1 VENVVGNLSKLKGR
15 YELQQS
21 LGQGGMGVVYQAY
34 DEVLKCNVAV
44 KMIRDTPDPTA
55 VQLFQRECEV
65 LTGLNHPNIVPILDL
80 GEFEQDGQ
88 MRPFFVMPLLPGST
102 LDRIIKSAGQLTI
115 QRSVDVL
122 MQICRG
128 LSAAHEKG
136 LVHRDLKP
144 GNIFVMPDDSVEIID
159 FGVAHM
165 TSTGVTVGQKGT
177 LLFMAPELLEMKPP
191 SPLSDI
197 FALGVMAYQ
206 MFSRRRPFERP
217 TESEIV
223 HAILHETPPSISDL
237 DPNVNQAIS
246 RVVHKAMAKQP
257 WNRFTTARDF
267 ADCLQ
272 KAYRGEPIEYFD
284 PNRIRPRMER
294 AKKAFEQGDFQFASE
309 ILMELDAEGHLDPQ
323 MSQIRRQI
331 DVAVRQKRVKQ
342 LLESART
349 RLEEDECPLAL
360 QKVQEAL
367 SLEPE
372 SAEALGLKT
381 EIESAS
387 SERQMDAWFRL
398 VREHMDNSAYVHAR
412 EALRNVLQ
420 VRPQDSRAKALLAE
434 VDRQEQDHLRAR
446 KDKEVLYHAAVEEFQ
461 KGEVSSAL
469 GKLEKVLEIDRKV
482 PDRTS
487 TDRGATYQNFYNEVR
502 LEYDS
507 MRNSYAEARKHLDDQ
522 NFAKALDICDQF
534 LTKFPGHALFQ
545 ALKFDVEE
553 RQRQR
558 LSSFVAEVDRRV
570 EAEADLELK
579 ENILEEALVQFPG
592 EPHFESAL
600 KLIRNRLSLVNSI
613 VSKARFHEERGQF
626 SEALGQWEILKTIHG
641 KYSGLDFEMERLRKR
656 RDQQA
661 RGEAK
666 AHWVEKIDSHLEA
679 TEFDKALEAVQ
690 GGLQEFPE
698 DSELLALQKL
708 ASQGME
714 RRGEAQRG
722 LAEGNELFGRGQF
735 EDGIAILK
743 KARDLDQRNP
753 AIRSALT
760 SKLVER
766 ARQLVDS
773 DWRAA
778 SALVDQA
785 LELEPGQTGAKSVRI
800 LLEDRR
806 RQEFVDQAVA
816 QTRELQSAGDLAGA
830 LSQVEQALSFF
841 PSEPRLIRL
850 QGVLSSAVAETENV
864 RTQAKDLEQVRGLAA
879 GAQLLSTP
887 DQIQEVA
894 SLMGKIAS
902 KYPSDSEFHTL
913 TEGVRQRYRAVAQQ
927 TGLAEPE
934 TLQFPPPSAQTQG
947 PATRTFAPRASAPT
961 TRDGLE
967 PDATAVFILP
977 APIAPPAANAIP
989 PVAAPPTGFPPAA
1002 PPPQGPTP
1010 PPLASAV
1017 TPVPSQ
1023 IAKPVAVAVTN
1034 GAAPKKP
1041 APPLPAWLKFGAA
1054 AVVLLGIAAAAWFA
1068 LRPKSRPVVST
1079 SAAPSDVTFEV
1090 RSMPPGATILE
1101 GSRTVGS
1108 SNSELRLPAGQHQ
1121 LTAQLDGYQPAS
1133 LPVDL
1138 QPDSSSPY
1146 NIKLKPLAASFHLF
1160 TPFKKGDL
1168 FWDAKT
1174 SEILA
1179 DDGQL
1184 AVGALDPGKHT
1195 LRIESGSAK
1204 ATISFEDQ
1212 PLTLPVLEKPAAT
1225 GVDAVAVAT
1234 YRDQAVLT
1242 SSITDLPVLVDNQPA
1257 GKLAAGMLALKDLS
1271 PGPHTLTIG
1280 EWSGNIET
1288 GPAPSLSVF
1297 LGALASQGKLFINVQ
1312 GSMDAHVFINGAD
1325 RGIAKKG
1332 RYLVSLDPG
1341 DYEVTV
1347 SDQGFVAAKPEK
1359 VQLRKGVVSRLN
1371 FTLEPQ
1377 PVAPVAPAVVQPPPK
1392 VTGNITVVVA
1402 PANAEVKYARNGD
1415 SSFQAFR
1422 LPTMSLDPGT
1432 YVFTAHA
1439 PGYGEGRGTVEVT
1452 PGGVR
1457 TLNFSL
1463 TLAKVTPAAPSQIV
1477 HTMRL
1482 EDWDKPWGM
1491 DGVWYTRQGGDF
1503 VPYKIVPAS
1512 GVFRFAIA
1520 PKSSKG
1526 FLGIGGNPKMRW
1538 VINYVDPKNYIE
1550 FQIDKQSYSSE
1561 QYINGKKV
1569 EHAKRK
1575 PHGLAEATSFE
1586 IQMTV
1591 APTKI
1596 SVEIR
1601 SGDDYTTLDTFS
1613 DADSNYTD
1621 GRFGFHLP
1629 NQDQIYLTNFSFTQ
1643 KTGAK

>member
-1 VENVVGNLSKLKGR
+1 MGNLSKLKGR

-80 GEFEQDGQ
+80 GEFEQDG
-88 MRPFFVMPLLPGST
+88 MLRPFFVMPLLPGAT
-102 LDRIIKSAGQLTI
+102 LDKIIKGSGQLTI

-122 MQICRG
+122 TQVCRG

-165 TSTGVTVGQKGT
+165 TSTGATVGQKGT

-223 HAILHETPPSISDL
+223 DAILHETPPSISDL

-267 ADCLQ
+267 AECLQ

-284 PNRIRPRMER
+284 PNRIRPRVER
-294 AKKAFEQGDFQFASE
+294 AKKAFEQGDYQFASE
-309 ILMELDAEGHLDPQ
+309 ILVELDAEGHLDPQ

-398 VREHMDNSAYVHAR
+398 VREHIDNSAYGHAR

-420 VRPQDSRAKALLAE
+420 MRPQDARAKSLLAE

-446 KDKEVLYHAAVEEFQ
+446 KDKEGLYHAAVEEFQ

-522 NFAKALDICDQF
+522 NFSKALAICDQF
-534 LTKFPGHALFQ
+534 LIKFPGHALFQ

-579 ENILEEALVQFPG
+579 VNILEEALVQFPG

-613 VSKARFHEERGQF
+613 VSKARFHEEKGQF

-641 KYSGLDFEMERLRKR
+641 KYPGLDFEMERLRKR

-698 DSELLALQKL
+698 DSELLTLQKL

-722 LAEGNELFGRGQF
+722 LAEGNQLFDRGQF
-735 EDGIAILK
+735 EDGIAALK

-753 AIRSALT
+753 AIRSALI
-760 SKLVER
+760 SKLAER
-766 ARQLVDS
+766 ARQLVDT
-773 DWRAA
+773 DWRTA
-778 SALVDQA
+778 SGLVDQA
-785 LELEPGQTGAKSVRI
+785 LELEPGQAAAKSVRI

-816 QTRELQSAGDLAGA
+816 QTRELQSSGDVPGA
-830 LSQVEQALSFF
+830 LAQVEQALSFF
-841 PSEPRLIRL
+841 PSEARLTRL
-850 QGVLSSAVAETENV
+850 QGVLSSAIAETESV
-864 RTQAKDLEQVRGLAA
+864 RSQAKDLEQARGLAA
-879 GAQLLSTP
+879 GAQLLTTP
-887 DQIQEVA
+887 GQIQEVA

-934 TLQFPPPSAQTQG
+934 TLQFSPPSQQP
-947 PATRTFAPRASAPT
+947 PAPPTRASTSA

-977 APIAPPAANAIP
+977 APIAPPTATAVPPAA
-989 PVAAPPTGFPPAA
+989 AAPTAFPPSA

-1010 PPLASAV
+1010 PSTSGV
-1017 TPVPSQ
+1017 VPP
-1023 IAKPVAVAVTN
+1023 APAPNGNTVAPVAPPAAKV
-1034 GAAPKKP
+1034 AAPKKP
-1041 APPLPAWLKFGAA
+1041 APPLPSWLKLGAA
-1054 AVVLLGIAAAAWFA
+1054 AIVLLGVAASAWLA
-1068 LRPKSRPVVST
+1068 LRPKPSKVVAT
-1079 SAAPSDVTFEV
+1079 AAPTDVTFEV
-1090 RSMPPGATILE
+1090 RSMPPGATILM
-1101 GSRTVGS
+1101 GSATLGS
-1108 SNSELRLPAGQHQ
+1108 SNSELHLPAGQHQ
-1121 LTAQLDGYQPAS
+1121 LTAKLDGYQPATVN
-1133 LPVDL
+1133 VDL
-1138 QPDSSSPY
+1138 DSGSSSPY
-1146 NIKLKPLAASFHLF
+1146 NIKLKPLDANFHLF
-1160 TPFKKGDL
+1160 TPFKTGNL
-1168 FWDAKT
+1168 FWDGKA
-1174 SEILA
+1174 SEALG

-1212 PLTLPVLEKPAAT
+1212 PLTLPTLEKPAAN
-1225 GVDAVAVAT
+1225 GIDAVAVAT

-1242 SSITDLPVLVDNQPA
+1242 SSLTDLPVLIDNQPA
-1257 GKLAAGMLALKDLS
+1257 GKLTAGAITLKSLA
-1271 PGPHTLTIG
+1271 PGPHTLTVG

-1288 GPAPSLSVF
+1288 GPAPSLSLF
-1297 LGALASQGKLFINVQ
+1297 LGSLASQGKLFITVG
-1312 GSMDAHVFINGAD
+1312 GSVNAHVFINGAD
-1325 RGIAKKG
+1325 RGVAKKG

-1347 SDQGFVAAKPEK
+1347 SDQGFIAPKPQK
-1359 VQLRKGVVSRLN
+1359 VQLRKGAGAKLAFSLVA
-1371 FTLEPQ
+1371 E

-1392 VTGNITVVVA
+1392 VTGNVTVTVS
-1402 PANAEVKYARNGD
+1402 PGNAEVRFARNGD
-1415 SSFQAFR
+1415 ASFQPFR

-1432 YVFTAHA
+1432 YVVSARA
-1439 PGYGEGRGTVEVT
+1439 PGYAEGRGTVEVAA
-1452 PGGVR
+1452 GGAR
-1457 TLNFSL
+1457 TLAFTLN
-1463 TLAKVTPAAPSQIV
+1463 LAKVVPVAPTQIV

-1503 VPYKIVPAS
+1503 VLYKFTPAA

-1520 PKSSKG
+1520 PKASKG

-1538 VINYVDPKNYIE
+1538 VVNYVDPKNYIE
-1550 FQIDKQSYSSE
+1550 FQIDKQWYSSE
-1561 QYINGKKV
+1561 QYINGKKI
-1569 EHAKRK
+1569 EHVKRK
-1575 PHGLAEATSFE
+1575 AHGLTDVTSFE

-1591 APTKI
+1591 APAKLSI
-1596 SVEIR
+1596 ELR
-1601 SGDDYTTLDTFS
+1601 SGSDYTTLDQFS
-1613 DADSNYTD
+1613 DADSNYAD